1 MYDDEDDEDGAYT
14 YNNSR
19 AAFRSSLKAEG
30 DIHRSQSDGTFL
42 TTASGATTPGGRQ
55 GHRRHLSG
63 HGPPSS
69 KKHPVHA
76 RSKTGTS
83 TPRALEH
90 DDSWLSHT
98 GSRTSAI
105 LQESKGKSWLLA
117 RDPPPQSSDDE
128 NEEENYEEMA
138 VLSASTAKLEKIAS
152 RGSQGEPASVERRS
166 RWGSRYGS
174 RSQSTRTSRYGSPVG
189 TRTPRPGRDASGY
202 FDDYATSYNTAITEM
217 QQRAFVETPYPREFT
232 EDQAEIDRLSHT
244 NSFGL
249 GSVVDRL
256 MNLRVFGAAS
266 GDGVETTDDES
277 GRDQADDTETESE
290 AKDRMAREALRRKQE
305 KEKLAA
311 LLPAPTAD
319 ENGDGRVGTWQDAA
333 WLLSVASK
341 ALF

>member
-1 MYDDEDDEDGAYT
+1 MYDDEDDEDKEYT
-14 YNNSR
+14 YNNSP
-19 AAFRSSLKAEG
+19 AAFRASLKADG
-30 DIHRSQSDGTFL
+30 DLHRSQSDGTFL
-42 TTASGATTPGGRQ
+42 TSGATTPGARQ

-63 HGPPSS
+63 HGMSAS

-90 DDSWLSHT
+90 DDSWLMHT

-105 LQESKGKSWLLA
+105 LQESKGQSWLLA
-117 RDPPPQSSDDE
+117 RDPPPPSSDDD
-128 NEEENYEEMA
+128 NDEENYEEMA

-152 RGSQGEPASVERRS
+152 RGSQGEPASAERRS

-189 TRTPRPGRDASGY
+189 TRTPRPARDASGY
-202 FDDYATSYNTAITEM
+202 FDDYSTSYNSAMTEM
-217 QQRAFVETPYPREFT
+217 QQRAFVETPYPHEFT
-232 EDQAEIDRLSHT
+232 EDQAEVDRLSNT

-256 MNLRVFGAAS
+256 MNLRVFGAAG
-266 GDGVETTDDES
+266 GDGAETTDDES
-277 GRDQADDTETESE
+277 GRDHGDDTETEGE
-290 AKDRMAREALRRKQE
+290 AKDRMAREQLRRKQE
-305 KEKLAA
+305 KERLAA

-319 ENGDGRVGTWQDAA
+319 ANGDGQVGTWQDAA